1 MHVCVCVCLQV
12 LFYITLGI
20 NVIVVMLGSYW
31 VFDGKPP
38 SECPQQKGDCNN
50 YCHEGI
56 YVGAVIF
63 LILQYILYVIT
74 PVYMCV
80 TVSCNYCLRSQEL
93 E

>member
-1 MHVCVCVCLQV
+1 
-12 LFYITLGI
+12 
-20 NVIVVMLGSYW
+20 MLGSYW

-38 SECPQQKGDCNN
+38 FDCEDSKPDCTDYCSEGV
-50 YCHEGI
+50 

-63 LILQYILYVIT
+63 LILQYVLYAIT

-80 TVSCNYCLRSQEL
+80 TVSCNHCLRAQEL

>member
-1 MHVCVCVCLQV
+1 MLA
-12 LFYITLGI
+12 I
-20 NVIVVMLGSYW
+20 NVIIVMLGSYW

-38 SECPQQKGDCNN
+38 FDCEDSKPDCTDYCSEGV
-50 YCHEGI
+50 

-63 LILQYILYVIT
+63 LSLQYVLYAIT

-80 TVSCNYCLRSQEL
+80 TVSCNHCLRAQEL